1 MSARRPLSLLAL
13 LALTAATARAEDAAA
28 LMARDQV
35 AAGGA
40 KRWEGVTSLQLTG
53 TLHAGGLDGTFRTV
67 RDFTHLRTLTEYRLG
82 PVEGAEGYD
91 GRQGWS
97 RDPGG
102 EVAVLDAPEVHRR
115 ARSQAWLETHGYW
128 FPARLPVRYGD
139 VTVRELEGRRYAV
152 VEATPKGGDTLSL
165 WFDATTHHLARV
177 EQKQDQDTATTLFGD
192 WREVEGMT
200 LPFHIVTTLTDAA
213 GRTDPRRSTELRIER
228 ITPDVAVTA
237 AGFAVPQMPPT
248 ASIAS
253 PAGYTRVPFELI
265 NNHIHVDGAIDG
277 KPARFIVDTG
287 GVNLLTPEA
296 AKKFGLVAEGRLAAR
311 GVGEQT
317 VDLALAHARDV
328 RVGAALLAEPVFY
341 VVDLGD
347 LPAVEGVTVD
357 GLVGYE
363 MFRRFAITI
372 DYEHHTLLL
381 SEPVRFMPPAGAQVL
396 HFEQAERIPI
406 VTCTLDGLPIR
417 ASIDTGSRASLTLH
431 SPFVREHDL
440 VARYGANT
448 EAVVGWGVGGPNRGR
463 PARFGRLLLGSL
475 AIDGI
480 AGDLYTGDKGSF
492 ASPDL
497 AANIGGGVLRR
508 FTVAFDYSRKL
519 LYLAPNAAFAAPDPF
534 DRSGLWLM
542 GADDALRVADIAAGS
557 AAAHAGLAIGDRVTV
572 LGGEKVAAHT
582 LAAWRARLR
591 ELPAGT
597 RLVVEYQRAG
607 QSGRTELVLADRI
620 ASRWQPAQH

>member
-1 MSARRPLSLLAL
+1 
-13 LALTAATARAEDAAA
+13 
-28 LMARDQV
+28 
-35 AAGGA
+35 
-40 KRWEGVTSLQLTG
+40 
-53 TLHAGGLDGTFRTV
+53 
-67 RDFTHLRTLTEYRLG
+67 
-82 PVEGAEGYD
+82 
-91 GRQGWS
+91 
-97 RDPGG
+97 
-102 EVAVLDAPEVHRR
+102 
-115 ARSQAWLETHGYW
+115 
-128 FPARLPVRYGD
+128 
-139 VTVRELEGRRYAV
+139 
-152 VEATPKGGDTLSL
+152 
-165 WFDATTHHLARV
+165 
-177 EQKQDQDTATTLFGD
+177 
-192 WREVEGMT
+192 
-200 LPFHIVTTLTDAA
+200 
-213 GRTDPRRSTELRIER
+213 
-228 ITPDVAVTA
+228 
-237 AGFAVPQMPPT
+237 
-248 ASIAS
+248 
-253 PAGYTRVPFELI
+253 
-265 NNHIHVDGAIDG
+265 
-277 KPARFIVDTG
+277 
-287 GVNLLTPEA
+287 
-296 AKKFGLVAEGRLAAR
+296 
-311 GVGEQT
+311 
-317 VDLALAHARDV
+317 
-328 RVGAALLAEPVFY
+328 
-341 VVDLGD
+341 
-347 LPAVEGVTVD
+347 
-357 GLVGYE
+357 

-406 VTCTLDGLPIR
+406 VTGTLDGLPIR

-542 GADDALRVADIAAGS
+542 GAGDALRVADIAAGS
-557 AAAHAGLAIGDRVTV
+557 AAAHAGLAIGDRVTA